1 MAGGIFTLKNKVLAG
16 AYINVEAAQQAIT
29 GADNVTGVVFTI
41 ANNLGWGADGVIEVN
56 AQTDFFATFAN
67 PISSDL
73 LTGLRQILANAKTV
87 YVYNNNAGSK
97 SAGVS
102 ASLPW
107 TFEAL
112 YSGEL
117 GDKLNVTVQ
126 QDLVNIGKFIVTTTL
141 SQTVV
146 DKQTISVASDLKANK
161 YVVPT
166 LVTTG
171 TPDTLLGSLTTPVS
185 VKLAGGSNAAAEDA
199 TEKMQAAFENYEYNT
214 IVAADASDTG
224 QIHALIAATAVR
236 LREEQGR
243 EVQAVIPAKAGVQA
257 DNEGIIVVG
266 NTVQMAD
273 GLQLSQA
280 QFAGFI
286 AGATASAADNVSLT
300 YAKIIGAVDAVP
312 RLTDDEAIAAIKRG
326 ELIARATR
334 GFVRIETDINSLVTI
349 NGEKSADFA
358 KNRVIRVLD
367 TFRNWLR
374 VTWEDNFV
382 GQVTNDAT
390 GRDLLKATIANY
402 LTEAQARGSVQ
413 SFKVD
418 DIVVVA
424 GTAKDS
430 VVVTVAIT
438 PTDAME
444 KLYCTVTVN

>member
-41 ANNLGWGADGVIEVN
+41 ANNLGWGADGVIEVS

-67 PISSDL
+67 PISSDS

-97 SAGVS
+97 STGTS

-107 TFEAL
+107 TFEAV

-117 GDKLNVTVQ
+117 GDKLSVTVQ
-126 QDLVNIGKFIVTTTL
+126 QDLVNVGKFIVTTTL

-161 YVVPT
+161 YVVPK

-171 TPDTLLGSLTTPVS
+171 KPGTLLGALTAPVS
-185 VKLAGGSNAAAEDA
+185 VKLVGGSNEAAEDA

-214 IVAADASDTG
+214 IVAAGASDTG

-243 EVQAVIPAKAGVQA
+243 EVQAVIPAKAVVQA

-312 RLTDDEAIAAIKRG
+312 RLTDEEAIAAIKRG

-367 TFRNWLR
+367 SFRNWLR
-374 VTWEDNFV
+374 TTWEDNFV
-382 GQVTNDAT
+382 GQVTNNAT

-424 GTAKDS
+424 GTTKES
-430 VVVTVAIT
+430 VIVTVAMT

>member
-67 PISSDL
+67 PIGSDS

-97 SAGVS
+97 SAGKS
-102 ASLPW
+102 TSLPW

-112 YSGEL
+112 YSGVL
-117 GDKLNVTVQ
+117 GDKLSVTVQ

-146 DKQTISVASDLKANK
+146 DKQTISVASQLKANK
-161 YVVPT
+161 YVVPK
-166 LVTTG
+166 LVTTE
-171 TPDTLLGSLTTPVS
+171 TPDTLLKTLSAPVS
-185 VKLAGGSNAAAEDA
+185 VKLAGGSNKAATDA

-214 IVAADASDTG
+214 IVSADASETG
-224 QIHALIAATAVR
+224 PIHALIAATAVR

-243 EVQAVIPAKAGVQA
+243 EVQAVIPAKAGVKA

-266 NTVQMAD
+266 NTVQTAD
-273 GLQLSQA
+273 GLHLSQA

-300 YAKIIGAVDAVP
+300 YAKIIGAVDAIP

-367 TFRNWLR
+367 AFRNWLR
-374 VTWEDNFV
+374 TTWEDNFV
-382 GQVTNDAT
+382 GQVTNNAT

-418 DIVVVA
+418 DIVVIA
-424 GTAKDS
+424 GTTKDS
-430 VVVTVAIT
+430 VIVTVAMT